1 MKVGS
6 AMKMD
11 ASKPRTFEEALDTI
25 LAEMRA
31 VMITKQTDY
40 GPGNIAVFGEVG
52 VLVRASDKLERLK
65 HLIMGN
71 RQPKNE
77 SIDDAWLDLANYGII
92 AQMVRRGW
100 WGLPME
106 EADK

>member
-1 MKVGS
+1 MTQ
-6 AMKMD
+6 
-11 ASKPRTFEEALDTI
+11 PETFEDALDTI

-31 VMITKQTDY
+31 TMISKQADY
-40 GPGNIAVFGEVG
+40 GPGNIAAFGELG

-65 HLIMGN
+65 HLITGN
-71 RQPKNE
+71 RTPNNE

-106 EADK
+106 GEE

>member
-1 MKVGS
+1 MQ
-6 AMKMD
+6 
-11 ASKPRTFEEALDTI
+11 KPRSFEEALDCI

-31 VMITKQTDY
+31 TMISKQADY
-40 GPGNIAVFGEVG
+40 GPGNIAAFGELG

-65 HLIMGN
+65 HLITGN
-71 RQPKNE
+71 RTPNHE

-92 AQMVRRGW
+92 AQMVRRDW

-106 EADK
+106 EAE

>member
-1 MKVGS
+1 MRT
-6 AMKMD
+6 AE
-11 ASKPRTFEEALDTI
+11 SKPRTFEDALDTI

-31 VMITKQTDY
+31 VMVSKQADY
-40 GPGNIAVFGEVG
+40 GPGNIAAFGELG

-65 HLIMGN
+65 HLITGN
-71 RQPKNE
+71 RTPNHE

-92 AQMVRRGW
+92 AQMVRRSW

-106 EADK
+106 SGMDAE